1 MLVLGVAAEAPTRR
15 HNRSLATA
23 PGAPRGAPGARLA
36 HRAASRSMTS
46 NSGTL
51 IEDADVALR
60 REHSPIDDMP

>member
-1 MLVLGVAAEAPTRR
+1 
-15 HNRSLATA
+15 
-23 PGAPRGAPGARLA
+23 
-36 HRAASRSMTS
+36 MTS